1 MGRHGVAPRE
11 GHRVPRVEPLGT
23 MPPVSLRR
31 AAPAGRRRLEAAILR
46 RSVEDSVAARHR
58 CAHCRRTPLTGEI
71 VHVYPS
77 QGGEERLVCDLCR
90 PLRRES
96 PVGSRLMQSPLH
108 ERSVKVSRR
117 AA

>member
-1 MGRHGVAPRE
+1 
-11 GHRVPRVEPLGT
+11 

-31 AAPAGRRRLEAAILR
+31 VARAGRPRLETALLR
-46 RSVEDSVAARHR
+46 RSVDDSVAARHR

-71 VHVYPS
+71 VHLYGAP
-77 QGGEERLVCDLCR
+77 GGEERLVCDLCR
-90 PLRRES
+90 PQRREPPLGTRPMPS
-96 PVGSRLMQSPLH
+96 PMH